1 MALGSLK
8 LGAATQLALI
18 VTSSTCCALQN
29 SGAVVAVDVVDAA
42 DGTVA
47 DSVAV
52 VVEVVAVDADVVDE
66 VVVAVVDAVAAAVVV
81 AVVAAGVVV
90 AAVAAVVEV
99 KVACSP
105 MLSSSWQTTWP
116 DQRNDM
122 GQVSCLSVLAV
133 EEVAVRQTA
142 VGTSLVS
149 RPAVGGH
156 CPSVRGRHEDQAMRR
171 RTVCLTAAC
180 CRVSHETMV
189 EVPQSE
195 AVETAF
201 CQASLQIGPA
211 PRPHVPRKRQSRLR
225 NPRACGYCRE
235 VPSKREGP
243 FC

>member
-66 VVVAVVDAVAAAVVV
+66 VVVAVV
-81 AVVAAGVVV
+81 AAGVVV

-142 VGTSLVS
+142 VGTSWVS
-149 RPAVGGH
+149 KPAVGGH
-156 CPSVRGRHEDQAMRR
+156 CPSVRGTHEDQAMRR

-189 EVPQSE
+189 EVPQSA
-195 AVETAF
+195 AVKTVF
-201 CQASLQIGPA
+201 CQVSLQTGPA